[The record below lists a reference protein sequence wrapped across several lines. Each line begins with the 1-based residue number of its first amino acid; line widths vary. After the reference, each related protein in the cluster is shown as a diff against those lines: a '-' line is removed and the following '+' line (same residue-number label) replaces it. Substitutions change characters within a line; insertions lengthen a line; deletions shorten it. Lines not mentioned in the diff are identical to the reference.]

1 MTRNKKILALFM
13 SILMIVTTVPA
24 GLLNVF
30 AADTFTVSVKD
41 SKTDSAIENA
51 TVEIVT
57 KIDGEEIDILTE
69 NSFETNSEGNVY
81 IQEIYDYV
89 TENSQTELTLEY
101 TVTADNYQ
109 PCISSATV
117 DSVNVS
123 ENLVIKVSQ
132 NPTVT
137 ITGGEGETY
146 LEVGGENKGTQVQVV
161 PGTEITAV
169 IQSKENYLVSTEP
182 KATSVDGNR
191 YTFIAETE
199 DIEIKVTYT
208 PIIYTID
215 VEVENGEVTPVN
227 GDGKVEV
234 YKTLEETV
242 ITFTPEE
249 HYHFYNASFDGEE
262 IQVEESEDGIYTYTI
277 NNDEINDSEH
287 NIKAVFAI
295 DTFKVSCDYKKDDQK
310 ERGSISIVPEGVSL
324 ENVPYGTE
332 LTAVFSENEN
342 YCLVDVLKN
351 NISVDYGD
359 LENTEEGNIEYRFT
373 VESDTEIVG
382 DFSEVTVLENVD
394 IDKVFSVNGSNKIE
408 DIYYCKTDT
417 TCTIS
422 IINEF
427 NYTNEDNETVLI
439 QPQGIKEYKVEKK
452 SDFINA
458 TNGVIKLSDNN
469 NITKVQFSTG
479 WRKPEYQINCN
490 IKVRFDSNVPE
501 INVLTDVSNKT
512 NSAQDIYY
520 SVSDPVEKYNDSE
533 YASGVNYESTTV
545 TRSYTKV
552 TEENNE
558 ITINEDVEISEEE
571 KKACKFTAE
580 PIADYTG
587 IITYTITIADNVG
600 NVTSLNDIKIENDT
614 EAPTL
619 VAKDKETYAVE
630 FKQKGTSVFAEMLN
644 NISRGKWFEHKM
656 EVTVKA
662 TDGENSVGFDGVNSV
677 AQIALVNEDGTVFL
691 NGSSV
696 IDKDGTAVIEFTDI
710 PENAT
715 FKGSVYYNICDSL
728 KNGYVEYKAEN
739 NIVESWDLL
748 TTEYCDFSDNDGSI
762 IMLEENKPVI
772 SEITPSPLYENNT
785 GYEDSENRYICNGD
799 INFDFTITEDF
810 SGLYS
815 YQVLINGNSVKKE
828 VNLGKTDGIEV
839 LSVPVTVDTE
849 NIEANAD
856 GSYVITV
863 TATDYA
869 GNVAASEDNTLKVY
883 KDMTAPVITVD
894 DFKIEDKNH
903 NDVYGDAVVED
914 YGFYFKNPVIV
925 SIGAAD
931 NKKDNEIASG
941 VKSITIYLED
951 VSDAQNPKYYTVKD
965 GKCVEI
971 TSPSEALEVT
981 PENAEFE
988 TPAEFKGQIYAFA
1001 TDYVNNSGQYVH
1013 PDGSII
1019 ESPDKHVTE
1028 SSIEFISVPQAQGT
1042 QNNSSSYS
1050 YAGDAQADSDMDYE
1064 KNVGESKVPLYN
1076 GDVAFDVRVTDTY
1089 SGIKSISYSVIN
1101 GAGTTTQT
1109 VDLENSIAE
1118 DVKEINGWN
1127 IVSRD
1132 ENLVTC
1138 MTDTIVISAEENNWN
1153 DIVLLIELTDR
1164 AGNKSYDYYV
1174 FGIDITA
1181 PMITV
1186 TYDNNSSDTQS
1197 ATGDYFKA
1205 DRTATIVVAER
1216 NFNTENV
1223 KFTIQNAEGN
1233 APKAVDKGK
1242 TKSDTQGNGDAN
1254 EYTYTVTFASD
1265 GVYSFNVEY
1274 TDRATNKAVVDTK
1287 DSVAP
1292 YKFVVDK
1299 TVPTI
1304 NVSYNNNEA
1313 QNEKYFKAFRTATI
1327 TIVEHNFDVNRVVIT
1342 QTSSLAGNAITN
1354 PSVSWV
1360 NSGDVHI
1367 GTINYNADGDYTFDI
1382 TMTDRAG
1389 NKESAVDYGNSVAAK
1404 DFTVDTTYS
1413 DIVKVEGVK
1422 DGDVLGL
1429 DSNGEM
1435 NVDAQISIIFEDVNF
1450 DSYNI
1455 TLTRSNIRMNPDNMS
1470 EPVVEDNE
1478 LVTSQFIE
1486 NASGT
1491 ANGTVTFKIDKTT
1504 DSQSNDG
1511 IYTLKIEAKDKAGNQ
1526 YDTDANTI
1534 VFSVNRFGSVY
1545 TFNNALLNLAKDGGA
1560 YTQKVES
1567 NLVITEYNPKKL
1579 TKANAEIT
1587 RDAASLSSV
1596 SLAQDV
1602 LSTEKHASETS
1613 WYEYSYIF
1621 NASNFSE
1628 DGIYRINVSSEDEAL
1643 NKPQNINYEECEVLF
1658 RVDDTKPEI
1667 TNITGLEKSS
1677 VNAENLPVSFEVFD
1691 SIGLASVKVYI
1702 DNVEFLSIDSFDDI
1716 TSYNGNIVIP
1726 EGSNQKFKLVVED
1739 LAGNITD
1746 TSTEEF
1752 APVFE
1757 FNDDI
1762 TVSTNIFVLWYANK
1776 PLFWGSIGAVAAII
1790 IASVIIAVVKKR
1802 KNDNGEN
1809 APTNE

>member
-1 MTRNKKILALFM
+1 MTRNKKIMALFM
-13 SILMIVTTVPA
+13 STLMIVTTVPA

-30 AADTFTVSVKD
+30 AADTFTISVKD

-51 TVEIVT
+51 TVEIAT
-57 KIDGEEIDILTE
+57 EIDGAAVDILTE
-69 NSFETNSEGNVY
+69 TVFTTNSQGTVY
-81 IQEIYDYV
+81 IQEIYDYI
-89 TENSQTELTLEY
+89 TENSETELTVNY
-101 TVTADNYQ
+101 TVSADNYQ
-109 PCISSATV
+109 LCKSSAV
-117 DSVNVS
+117 VNSANVS
-123 ENLVIKVSQ
+123 ESLVIKVSP

-137 ITGGEGETY
+137 ITGGENETY
-146 LEVGGENKGTQVQVV
+146 LEVNGENAGTKVQVSS
-161 PGTEITAV
+161 GTEITAV
-169 IQSKENYLVSTEP
+169 IQPKENYLISTEP
-182 KATSVDGNR
+182 EAAFVDGNR
-191 YTFIAETE
+191 YTFIAETA

-208 PIIYTID
+208 PITYTID
-215 VEVENGEVTPVN
+215 VEVQNGTVSPVN

-242 ITFTPEE
+242 ITFIPNE
-249 HYHFYNASFDGEE
+249 HYHFDKAYFDDKE
-262 IQVEESEDGIYTYTI
+262 IQVEESEDGICTYTI

-295 DTFKVSCDYKKDDQK
+295 DTFKVSYDYKKDNQN
-310 ERGSISIVPEGVSL
+310 ERGTISIVAPEGVSL
-324 ENVPYGTE
+324 DKVPYGTE
-332 LTAVFSENEN
+332 LTAMFSENEN

-351 NISVDYGD
+351 DISVDYSE
-359 LENTEEGNIEYRFT
+359 LTNTQEGSIEYKFEVT
-373 VESDTEIVG
+373 SDTEILG
-382 DFSEVTVLENVD
+382 DFSEVIVLENVD
-394 IDKVFSVNGSNKIE
+394 IDEAFSVNDSNKIE
-408 DIYYCKTDT
+408 DIYYYKTGA
-417 TCTIS
+417 TCVIS
-422 IINEF
+422 INEF

-439 QPQGIKEYKVEKK
+439 QPKGIKEYKVENET
-452 SDFINA
+452 DFVNA
-458 TNGVIKLSDNN
+458 QNGVIQLSNNN

-490 IKVRFDSNVPE
+490 IKVRFDSESPE

-520 SVSDPVEKYNDSE
+520 SVSDAVEKYNDSE
-533 YASGVNYESTTV
+533 YASGVNYESTSV
-545 TRSYTKV
+545 TRSYGNVKDEKV
-552 TEENNE
+552 T
-558 ITINEDVEISEEE
+558 TID
-571 KKACKFTAE
+571 KTGCKFTAE

-587 IITYTITIADNVG
+587 IVTYTIKIADNVG
-600 NVTSLNDIKIENDT
+600 NVTSLNDNDIKIENDT
-614 EAPTL
+614 EAPIL

-715 FKGSVYYNICDSL
+715 FKGSVYYNICDAIG
-728 KNGYVEYKAEN
+728 NGYVEYDSEKN
-739 NIVESWDLL
+739 NIKSWNLL
-748 TTEYCDFSDNDGSI
+748 TTEYCDFSDNEGSI

-815 YQVLINGNSVKKE
+815 YQVLINGNSVKQEDK
-828 VNLGKTDGIEV
+828 LGVKDGIEV

-849 NIEANAD
+849 SIEATSD

-869 GNVAASEDNTLKVY
+869 GNVSDTKTLTVY

-903 NDVYGDAVVED
+903 SDIYGDVVVED
-914 YGFYFKNPVIV
+914 YGFYFKNPVNV

-1001 TDYVNNSGQYVH
+1001 TDYVNNSGQYIH

-1050 YAGDAQADSDMDYE
+1050 YAGDAQADFDMDYE
-1064 KNVGESKVPLYN
+1064 KIVGESKVPLYN
-1076 GDVAFDVRVTDTY
+1076 GDVAFDVRVTDIY

-1109 VDLENSIAE
+1109 VELENSIAE

-1181 PMITV
+1181 PVITV

-1205 DRTATIVVAER
+1205 DRTATIVVTER

-1233 APKAVDKGK
+1233 APKVVDKGK

-1299 TVPTI
+1299 TVPSI

-1455 TLTRSNIRMNPDNMS
+1455 TLTRSNIRMNSDNMS

-1545 TFNNALLNLAKDGGA
+1545 TFNNSLLSLAKDGGA

-1587 RDAASLSSV
+1587 RDASSLPNV

-1677 VNAENLPVSFEVFD
+1677 VKAKSLPVSFEVFD
-1691 SIGLASVKVYI
+1691 SIGLASVKVYV

-1752 APVFE
+1752 APVFG

-1790 IASVIIAVVKKR
+1790 VIAAIVAVVKKR
-1802 KNDNGEN
+1802 NKDNDDNSSEN
-1809 APTNE
+1809 E